1 MNRPRF
7 TCLVVSLF
15 VLLTVMSARP
25 DTLEEIDRVVAEL
38 GKFVTDLVPDQQNL
52 NLTILPFVSDRR
64 GQVTL
69 GDRLKS
75 ELELYLAARYRK
87 TRIIPQP
94 EGVNTYAAAG
104 ELQSY
109 PGKIRVICRLTRPDG
124 SLAGGTRIDLPSSPE
139 LLSLLEPSPV
149 TPRGSFPP
157 SGVSTVAP
165 QGAAPGGSS
174 GVEDPFEPDE
184 AEGFEVEISSSGI
197 QIFNRFIS
205 PGDIDRFRF
214 YKAGAGT
221 VVLEAQTD
229 IDIQLLLYRE
239 GETIPF
245 AVSGNQ
251 DSRALRVEMPLDE
264 GYYIVELMA
273 YDFNVRGPYTF
284 AVDLTGTSNDG
295 FEPDNSLAEAKLILP
310 DTRQDRALLSGDQDW
325 VELSFTL
332 PGFYAV
338 YTMGAQVD
346 TAIALFDENQKQI
359 LSDEDGGVQDNAYIP
374 VFLGTRRTY
383 ARITGRG
390 SLATGSYTLAFDKIE
405 PAQVFPGDGVQ
416 ELQASETPLV
426 FQLRVIRSGS
436 YVIRAQGASFF
447 GSSEAPVAVE
457 LYGLPTMRPARGS
470 GSIYSLSSGDYLLI
484 LKSSDQARPI
494 RFCVAP
500 EDEAEECLPATR
512 E

>member
-7 TCLVVSLF
+7 TCLVVLL
-15 VLLTVMSARP
+15 VLLATMAAWP

-38 GKFVTDLVPDQQNL
+38 GNFVSGLVPDQQDL
-52 NLTILPFVSDRR
+52 NLTILPFISDRH

-94 EGVNTYAAAG
+94 EGANTYAAAG

-124 SLAGGTRIDLPSSPE
+124 SLGGGTRIDIPSSQE
-139 LLSLLEPSPV
+139 LLSLLEPSLAG
-149 TPRGSFPP
+149 RQGSFPP
-157 SGVSTVAP
+157 AAGSAVAP
-165 QGAAPGGSS
+165 QGAVTGRSAEA
-174 GVEDPFEPDE
+174 EDPFEPDE
-184 AEGFEVEISSSGI
+184 AEGFEVEVPSSGI

-214 YKAGAGT
+214 YRAGTGT

-229 IDIQLLLYRE
+229 IDLQLLLYRE

-245 AVSGNQ
+245 TVSGNQ
-251 DSRALRVEMPLDE
+251 NTRALRVEMPPDE

-273 YDFNVRGPYTF
+273 YDFNVRGPYIF
-284 AVDLTGTSNDG
+284 AIDLTGTSNDG
-295 FEPDNSLAEAKLILP
+295 FEPDNSLAEARLIFP

-338 YTMGAQVD
+338 YTTGMQVD
-346 TAIALFDENQKQI
+346 TAITLFDENQRQI
-359 LSDEDGGVQDNAYIP
+359 LGDGDSGLQDNAYIP

-383 ARITGRG
+383 ARISGKG

-416 ELQASETPLV
+416 ELQAGETPLA

-436 YVIRAQGASFF
+436 YVIRAQGGGFF
-447 GSSEAPVAVE
+447 GSSGAPVAVE
-457 LYGLPTMRPARGS
+457 LYGLPTMRPVRGS
-470 GSIYSLSSGDYLLI
+470 DSLYSLSSGDYLLI
-484 LKSSDQARPI
+484 LKSDQARPV

-500 EDEAEECLPATR
+500 EDEAEGCLPATR